1 MILRPILLLIAVLVR
16 INLGSSVI
24 FKYKHPGKDGKIF
37 TLYKFRTMTK
47 KRDEK
52 GNLLPNGERLVGFGR
67 FLRSTNYLGILTN

>member
-24 FKYKHPGKDGKIF
+24 FKYKHPGKDGKI
-37 TLYKFRTMTK
+37 FRTMTK